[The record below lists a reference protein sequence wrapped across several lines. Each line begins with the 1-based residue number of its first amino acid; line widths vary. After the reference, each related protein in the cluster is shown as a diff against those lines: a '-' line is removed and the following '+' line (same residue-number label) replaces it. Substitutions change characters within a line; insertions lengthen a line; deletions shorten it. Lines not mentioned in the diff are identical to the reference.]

1 MLTDEQMAKL
11 VEKANA
17 EEKYHFSHPSGYSEE
32 DVTIIHRPKVGAWKV
47 QVSRVESIGPGFV
60 SDEPV
65 IYGYGLTLEEAYEA
79 CVNPKVP
86 EWMKDEEG

>member
-17 EEKYHFSHPSGYSEE
+17 EEQSHFSEPSGYSEE
-32 DVTIIHRPKVGAWKV
+32 DVTIIHHPKTGAWRV
-47 QVSRVESIGPGFV
+47 QVSREIHE
-60 SDEPV
+60 EP
-65 IYGYGLTLEEAYEA
+65 IIFGYGLTLGEAYEA

-86 EWMKDEEG
+86 DWMPIGDEFC